1 MKSRAI
7 CSFVFY
13 IFVLQNK
20 TKMKGISIFD
30 IKDFLDKKVEQYN
43 TPDFITNDPVSIPH
57 RFTQK
62 QDMEIMGF
70 FAAIF
75 AWGQRKTIINKCREL
90 SDRMDNAPYQFVAG
104 HTDTDLKKL
113 LGFKHRTFND
123 TDLLY
128 CIDFMKRHYSRFET
142 LEEAF
147 FPEKEMDIE
156 SALNHFQSYFFSY
169 PDAPHR
175 TRKHIPSPAQK
186 SACKRLN
193 MYLRWMVRDDD
204 KGVDFG
210 IWKKIKPAQ
219 LICPLDL
226 HVERTARKIGL
237 LERDKPDWK
246 AAIELTGNL
255 RLLDANDP
263 AKYDFAL
270 FGISIEEK
278 CIIP

>member
-1 MKSRAI
+1 
-7 CSFVFY
+7 
-13 IFVLQNK
+13 
-20 TKMKGISIFD
+20 MKGINIFD
-30 IKDFLDKKVEQYN
+30 LKEFLDKKVEQYN
-43 TPDFITNDPVSIPH
+43 TPDFIPNDPISIPH
-57 RFTQK
+57 NFSLK
-62 QDMEIMGF
+62 QDKEIMGF

-75 AWGQRKTIINKCREL
+75 AWGQRKTIINKCNEL
-90 SDRMDNAPYQFVAG
+90 ALRMDNSPYDFITG
-104 HTDTDLKKL
+104 HSDIDLKKL
-113 LGFKHRTFND
+113 LDFKHRTFNA

-128 CIDFMKRHYSRFET
+128 CIDFMKRHYLISNS

-147 FPEKEMDIE
+147 FPEKDMDVETGLIY
-156 SALNHFQSYFFSY
+156 FQKYFFSH

-175 TRKHIPSPAQK
+175 TRKHIPSPLQK

-193 MYLRWMVRDDD
+193 MYLRWMVREDN

-210 IWKKIKPAQ
+210 LWKKISPGK

-246 AAIELTGNL
+246 AAIELTENL
-255 RLLDANDP
+255 RLLDVNDP
-263 AKYDFAL
+263 TRYDFAL

>member
-1 MKSRAI
+1 MENRHILDLKE
-7 CSFVFY
+7 
-13 IFVLQNK
+13 
-20 TKMKGISIFD
+20 
-30 IKDFLDKKVEQYN
+30 FLDKKVEQYN
-43 TPDFITNDPVSIPH
+43 TPNFIDRDPISIPH
-57 RFTQK
+57 AYDK
-62 QDMEIMGF
+62 QQDKEIMGF

-75 AWGQRKTIINKCREL
+75 AWGQRKTIINKCIEL
-90 SDRMDNAPYQFVAG
+90 AGRMDNRPHEFILQ
-104 HTDTDLKKL
+104 HHDSDLKQL

-128 CIDFMKRHYSRFET
+128 CIDFMKRHFST
-142 LEEAF
+142 SDSLEDAF
-147 FPEKEMDIE
+147 FPQKNMDVE
-156 SALNHFQSYFFSY
+156 SALNHFQTYFFSH

-175 TRKHIPSPAQK
+175 TRKHIPSPMNK

-193 MYLRWMVRDDD
+193 MYFRWMIRNDN

-210 IWKKIKPAQ
+210 LWQKIKPSE

-226 HVERTARKIGL
+226 HVERTARKVGL

-246 AAIELTGNL
+246 AAIELSENL
-255 RLLDANDP
+255 RLLDPADP

-278 CIIP
+278 CVIEK

>member
-1 MKSRAI
+1 MTNINTSD
-7 CSFVFY
+7 
-13 IFVLQNK
+13 L
-20 TKMKGISIFD
+20 
-30 IKDFLDKKVEQYN
+30 KDFLDKKVEQYN
-43 TPDFITNDPVSIPH
+43 TPDFIPNDPICIPH
-57 RFTQK
+57 QFSMK
-62 QDMEIMGF
+62 QDREIMGF

-75 AWGQRKTIINKCREL
+75 AWGQRKTIINKCKEL
-90 SDRMDNAPYQFVAG
+90 AQRMDYTPHSFITEHSDA
-104 HTDTDLKKL
+104 DLKKL
-113 LGFKHRTFND
+113 LNFKHRTFND

-128 CIDFMKRHYSRFET
+128 CIDFMKRHYSVSDS
-142 LEEAF
+142 LEDAF
-147 FPEKEMDIE
+147 FPQKDMNVEI
-156 SALNHFQSYFFSY
+156 ALTHFQKYFFSH

-175 TRKHIPSPAQK
+175 TRKHIPSPTQK

-193 MYLRWMVRDDD
+193 MYLRWMVRNDE

-210 IWKKIKPAQ
+210 LWKKVSPSK

-246 AAIELTGNL
+246 AAMELTENL
-255 RLLDANDP
+255 RRLDANDP

-278 CIIP
+278 CIINEKV